1 MPIQSDMIWVY
12 FDICNA
18 TVTLTFFFCFISQYH
33 MLKMARIDDLFA
45 LREFIKAM
53 LLLLLYALFDIYLL
67 YELV

>member
-1 MPIQSDMIWVY
+1 MLPIQSDTIWVY

-45 LREFIKAM
+45 LREFIKPGD
-53 LLLLLYALFDIYLL
+53 ALFDIYLL

>member
-45 LREFIKAM
+45 LREFIKPGD
-53 LLLLLYALFDIYLL
+53 ALFDIYLL

>member
-45 LREFIKAM
+45 LREFIKPGG
-53 LLLLLYALFDIYLL
+53 ALFDIYLL